1 MNQIAFW
8 ELRTAPHVGR
18 DTSRE
23 AARMIE
29 NRMGRL
35 QELVLRTITNAGMRG
50 KTDLELEHDL
60 ELIGSTVRPRRR
72 ELELKGLIVDS
83 GLRRLTQA
91 GRRSIV
97 WRVAS

>member
-1 MNQIAFW
+1 MNQTAFW
-8 ELRTAPHVGR
+8 EMRTAPYVGR

-23 AARMIE
+23 AAQAIQSRM
-29 NRMGRL
+29 NRL
-35 QELVLRTITNAGMRG
+35 QELVLRAITNAGMRG

-83 GLRRLTQA
+83 GLRRLTPSS
-91 GRRSIV
+91 RRSIV
-97 WRVAS
+97 WRAA

>member
-1 MNQIAFW
+1 MNQTAFW
-8 ELRTAPHVGR
+8 EMRTAPYVGR

-23 AARMIE
+23 AAKRIQD
-29 NRMGRL
+29 RMGRL
-35 QELVLRTITNAGMRG
+35 QELVLRTIINAGMRG

-83 GLRRLTQA
+83 GLRRLTPA

-97 WRVAS
+97 WRLA